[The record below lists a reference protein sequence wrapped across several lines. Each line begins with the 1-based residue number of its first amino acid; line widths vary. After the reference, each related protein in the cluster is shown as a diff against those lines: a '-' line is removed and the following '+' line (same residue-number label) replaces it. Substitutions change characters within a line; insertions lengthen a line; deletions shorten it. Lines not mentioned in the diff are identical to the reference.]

1 MAASVTKALTATPK
15 LTVADKL
22 TVALKA
28 SPSTGS
34 PKRRTSYGATA
45 EYGFNRHPD
54 FVDMD
59 V

>member
-1 MAASVTKALTATPK
+1 MAASVTKALA
-15 LTVADKL
+15 VAP
-22 TVALKA
+22 

-54 FVDMD
+54 FVNME